1 MATTLTRQDILA
13 ITENAKNNIV
23 NKLVS
28 KYDIQGATDNARD
41 RILNTMNTMH
51 IEDMA
56 ILRQMNIQSQQTMR
70 RMTTVDAQLSSLR
83 NDLRLLTQ
91 AVNRLYEIEAQNL
104 MARRARVPDPHDQ
117 PSVMY

>member
-13 ITENAKNNIV
+13 ITETAKNNIV
-23 NKLVS
+23 NRLVS

-56 ILRQMNIQSQQTMR
+56 ILRQMNIQSQQVLRKMPTIEN
-70 RMTTVDAQLSSLR
+70 QLSSIR

-91 AVNRLYEIEAQNL
+91 AVNRLYEIEAQQL
-104 MARRARVPDPHDQ
+104 MARRSRVPDPHDQ
-117 PSVMY
+117 PAIMY